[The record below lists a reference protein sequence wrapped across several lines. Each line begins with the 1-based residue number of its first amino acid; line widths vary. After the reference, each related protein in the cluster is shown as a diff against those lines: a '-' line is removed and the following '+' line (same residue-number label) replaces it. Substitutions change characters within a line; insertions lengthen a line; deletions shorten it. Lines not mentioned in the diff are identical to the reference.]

1 MRFGTKVMA
10 ELVVVASLLQAPV
23 SAYERPYD
31 PYRWCAVYSDGDGGL
46 GGTNCG
52 FLTIEQCS
60 ATVSGIGGFC
70 EPNQFY
76 NPQPPGKG
84 ARKRRY

>member
-10 ELVVVASLLQAPV
+10 ELVVVVSLLQAPV

-52 FLTIEQCS
+52 SLTPQQCRAVEIFRAQLMLQS
-60 ATVSGIGGFC
+60 SKST
-70 EPNQFY
+70 
-76 NPQPPGKG
+76 
-84 ARKRRY
+84 RRSRSSRHRRH